1 MERVGDGE
9 GEGVRASPLYALRGG
24 VWQVDVESEF
34 SRDRLAW
41 LRGLVAP
48 TLERGWGWGGGRGGG
63 EGEPP
68 VRAAWWCVAGRRGE

>member
-1 MERVGDGE
+1 M
-9 GEGVRASPLYALRGG
+9 RASPLYALRGG

-48 TLERGWGWGGGRGGG
+48 TLEVAYVVACCLTRLLDADTDG
-63 EGEPP
+63 EDCNI
-68 VRAAWWCVAGRRGE
+68 VVASEGFVHR